1 MNFDFNP
8 QQYEFRDAFAAYL
21 GEQYTLDRHRAA
33 VTEPTIHATLWD
45 GLAELGLF
53 GMLVP
58 EAQGGLGLGFVDLA
72 LPLEELGKALVP
84 AVFFDTLV
92 ATDLIVRYGTASQRD
107 RLLPALAAGKVKIA
121 IAATEVT
128 GGFGLEE
135 TAAEAQPAGAGWRL
149 TSTKIMVPHATS
161 EDLLLVVVRFQP
173 GGEPGLVLIESGRS
187 GMSIRAES
195 TLDLVCRFDEVGF
208 DGVEIHVTEV
218 LGGVTSA
225 AAVARLMD
233 VSAAVAAIQMTGIAG
248 RMLDIAVAYASERTQ
263 FGKPIGSFQ
272 AIKHRCADM
281 AVSADAARTAAY
293 YAGWAIAED
302 AVDRIR
308 ACSIAKSFCGDAARF
323 VCNEAI
329 QVHGGMGFTWELGL
343 HHYLRRAKVLEYSW
357 GDAAYHR
364 ERVIA
369 ATLSAL
375 LQN

>member
-1 MNFDFNP
+1 M
-8 QQYEFRDAFAAYL
+8 
-21 GEQYTLDRHRAA
+21 
-33 VTEPTIHATLWD
+33 
-45 GLAELGLF
+45 
-53 GMLVP
+53 
-58 EAQGGLGLGFVDLA
+58 
-72 LPLEELGKALVP
+72 
-84 AVFFDTLV
+84 
-92 ATDLIVRYGTASQRD
+92 
-107 RLLPALAAGKVKIA
+107 KIA

-149 TSTKIMVPHATS
+149 TSTKIMVPHATR

-369 ATLSAL
+369 ETLSA
-375 LQN
+375 QSKD

>member
-8 QQYEFRDAFAAYL
+8 QHYEFRDAFASYL
-21 GEQYTLDRHRAA
+21 GEQYTLDRHRVAA
-33 VTEPTIHATLWD
+33 TDPAIHATLWD
-45 GLAELGLF
+45 GLVELGLF

-107 RLLPALAAGKVKIA
+107 RLLPALAAGKMKIA
-121 IAATEVT
+121 IAATEVA

-135 TAAEAQPAGAGWRL
+135 TAIAAVPAGSGWRL
-149 TSTKIMVPHATS
+149 TGTKILVPHVAAD
-161 EDLLLVVVRFQP
+161 DLLLVVVRFQP
-173 GGEPGLVLIESGRS
+173 GGELGLVLLEPSRS
-187 GMSIRAES
+187 GISTCAES
-195 TLDLVCRFDEVGF
+195 TFDLVCRFDEVGF
-208 DGVEIHVTEV
+208 DRVALHSADV
-218 LGGVTSA
+218 LGGAASA

-248 RMLDIAVAYASERTQ
+248 RMLDISVAYASQRTQ
-263 FGKPIGSFQ
+263 FGKLIGSFQ

-302 AVDRIR
+302 AADRTR

-323 VCNEAI
+323 VCNEGI

-369 ATLSAL
+369 ETLSA
-375 LQN
+375 QSKD

>member
-8 QQYEFRDAFAAYL
+8 QQYEFRDAFASYL

>member
-8 QQYEFRDAFAAYL
+8 QQYEFRDAFASYL
-21 GEQYTLDRHRAA
+21 GEQYTLDRHRTAA
-33 VTEPTIHATLWD
+33 TQPTIHATLWG
-45 GLAELGLF
+45 GLTELGLF
-53 GMLVP
+53 GMLVA

-107 RLLPALAAGKVKIA
+107 RLLPALAAGKVKVA
-121 IAATEVT
+121 IAATEIA
-128 GGFGLEE
+128 GGFGPEE
-135 TAAEAQPAGAGWRL
+135 IATAAVASRSGWRL
-149 TSTKIMVPHATS
+149 TGTKIMVPHTAS
-161 EDLLLVVVRFQP
+161 EDLLLVLVRFQP
-173 GGEPGLVLIESGRS
+173 GGELGLVLIEPGRS
-187 GMSIRAES
+187 GISIRAAS

-208 DGVEIHVTEV
+208 DSVELHSADV
-218 LGGVTSA
+218 LGGAASA
-225 AAVARLMD
+225 DAVARLMD
-233 VSAAVAAIQMTGIAG
+233 VSAAVAALQLTGIAG
-248 RMLDIAVAYASERTQ
+248 RMLDISVAYAAQRTQ

-302 AVDRIR
+302 AADRIR

-369 ATLSAL
+369 ATLSA
-375 LQN
+375 QSKD

>member
-8 QQYEFRDAFAAYL
+8 QQYEFRDAFASYL

-107 RLLPALAAGKVKIA
+107 RLLPALAAGKMKIA
-121 IAATEVT
+121 IAATEIA
-128 GGFGLEE
+128 GGFGPEE
-135 TAAEAQPAGAGWRL
+135 TATAAVPADAGWRL
-149 TSTKIMVPHATS
+149 TGTKILVPHAAAD
-161 EDLLLVVVRFQP
+161 DLLLVVVRFQP
-173 GGEPGLVLIESGRS
+173 GGELGLVLLEAGRS
-187 GMSIRAES
+187 GISTCAES
-195 TLDLVCRFDEVGF
+195 TFDLVCRFDEVGF
-208 DGVEIHVTEV
+208 DGVALHSADV
-218 LGGVTSA
+218 LGGAASP

-233 VSAAVAAIQMTGIAG
+233 VGAAVAAIQMTGIAG
-248 RMLDIAVAYASERTQ
+248 RTLDISVTYASQRTQ

-302 AVDRIR
+302 AADRIR

-323 VCNEAI
+323 VCNEGI

-357 GDAAYHR
+357 GDASYHR

-369 ATLSAL
+369 ETLSA
-375 LQN
+375 QSKD